1 MAIDPRV
8 MTIADAAAEGT
19 PPSRDDVLHLL
30 SFDAYSVEAAYVC
43 AIARQ
48 MASKACDN
56 SGRIHAQIGVDA
68 YPCPENCRFCTFAAL
83 NYDADKGYRFES
95 APEVPLEHIASIA
108 RTFDEAGVHLI
119 SLMATAGL
127 PFERY
132 LKMVRVTRE
141 AVSPE
146 MPIMVNAADLSL
158 EQARSL
164 KEAGAQVAYHARRV
178 LEGELTDIEPALREE
193 SIANIHE
200 AGLALMTGVEPL
212 WEGIALDELA
222 DRIMEIPRFKPY
234 CTGACALSP
243 AKGTEMEDKTPSPT
257 SKVRYVAAVTRLVC
271 GYDVPFG
278 GVGGAIWVDAGAD
291 PRGRGYEPDHQY
303 LKSLVHRARR
313 TLEQDGWDVPKRPDA
328 SFFEAWTNKQA
339 R

>member
-1 MAIDPRV
+1 MAIDQRV

-19 PPSRDDVLHLL
+19 PPTRNDVLHLL

-48 MASKACDN
+48 MAMKACGN
-56 SGRIHAQIGVDA
+56 TGRIHAQIGVDA

-83 NYDADKGYRFES
+83 NYQADKGYSFEE
-95 APEVPLEHIASIA
+95 APEVSLEHIASIA

-132 LKMVRVTRE
+132 LEMVRTTRA

-146 MPIMVNAADLSL
+146 TPIMVNTADLTL
-158 EQARSL
+158 EQARAL

-212 WEGIALDELA
+212 WEGIDSEELA
-222 DRIMEIPRFKPY
+222 DRIMEIPAFRPY
-234 CTGACALSP
+234 CTGACTLSP
-243 AKGTEMEDKTPSPT
+243 AKDTEMEHEIPSPT
-257 SKVRYVAAVTRLVC
+257 SKVRYVAAIVRLVC

-313 TLEQDGWDVPKRPDA
+313 TLAQDGWTVPDRPNA
-328 SFFEAWTNKQA
+328 SFFETWTSGAA